1 MTLVWKR
8 VVWKMVREEISNNE
22 NDDLRSYILTLS
34 RENVNLPE
42 AYRSSF
48 IMSEHFLIGI
58 IKLNW
63 FVNPCLIV
71 LFFVLGIIFEIE
83 LMGILKLRNVLEDL
97 GFGVIIGFMNRASI
111 K

>member
-34 RENVNLPE
+34 RENVNLPG